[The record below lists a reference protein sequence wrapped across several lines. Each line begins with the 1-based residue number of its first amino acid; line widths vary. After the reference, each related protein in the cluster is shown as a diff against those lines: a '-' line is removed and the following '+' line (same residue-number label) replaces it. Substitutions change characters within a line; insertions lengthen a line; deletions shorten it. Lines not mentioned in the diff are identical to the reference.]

1 MGRPL
6 GRKSITVLTP
16 QKTAD
21 PYSGEQV
28 DDWSQPPT
36 EVLVK
41 GCDVQPGASQEY
53 LLNRDSALVA
63 WTVYAPPGT
72 QVTTYSRVRYN
83 GTVYTVYGHPADW
96 ESASGRIDY
105 VEIILQDWRG

>member
-6 GRKSITVLTP
+6 GRKTITVLTP
-16 QKTAD
+16 QKSAD

-28 DDWSQPPT
+28 DDWSLPPA

-53 LLNRDSALVA
+53 PAEQGFGA
-63 WTVYAPPGT
+63 C
-72 QVTTYSRVRYN
+72 RVDRLRAARH
-83 GTVYTVYGHPADW
+83 GGHH
-96 ESASGRIDY
+96 
-105 VEIILQDWRG
+105 L